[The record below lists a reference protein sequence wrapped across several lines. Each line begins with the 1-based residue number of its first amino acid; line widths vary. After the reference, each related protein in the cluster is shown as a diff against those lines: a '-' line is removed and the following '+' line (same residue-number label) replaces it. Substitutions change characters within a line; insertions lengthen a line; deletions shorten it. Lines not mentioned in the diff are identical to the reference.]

1 MKGVDSVRM
10 KTCFLCCLLI
20 LLSSVFFRSACCA
33 EAPPFA
39 NGRWIDLTQEYSSET
54 IYWPTASGF
63 VLEKEFCGT
72 TPKGYFYAAN
82 RYSASEHGGTH
93 LDAPIH
99 FAEGRRT
106 IEQLSLDQFMGAAVV
121 MDVSPKALKDPDY
134 QIAVADLKA
143 WESAHGRIPRGAIV
157 LLRTGYAQYW
167 PDAKK
172 YLGTAEKGQQGVDNL
187 HFPGLHPDAAR
198 WLVNERAIKAVGLDT
213 ASIDYGQSKLFETHR
228 VLCGNDVLPLENLA
242 ALDKLPPTGAYV
254 IALPMKIKGGSGSP
268 LRMIAWVP
276 ANPAK

>member
-1 MKGVDSVRM
+1 M

-20 LLSSVFFRSACCA
+20 LLSPIFFGLAHCA
-33 EAPPFA
+33 ETTPFV
-39 NGRWIDLTQEYSSET
+39 NGCWIDLTQEYSSET

-63 VLEKEFCGT
+63 VLEKEFYGA

-82 RYSASEHGGTH
+82 RYGASEHGGTH

-99 FAEGRRT
+99 FAEGRKT
-106 IEQLSLDQFMGAAVV
+106 IEQLPLDLFMGAAVV
-121 MDVSPKALKDPDY
+121 VDVSSKALKDPDY
-134 QIAVADLKA
+134 RIEVADLKA
-143 WESAHGRIPRGAIV
+143 WESAHGRIPSGAIV
-157 LLRTGYAQYW
+157 LLRTGYARYW
-167 PDAKK
+167 PDGKK
-172 YLGTAEKGQQGVDNL
+172 YLGTAEKGQAGVDNL

-198 WLVNERAIKAVGLDT
+198 WLVSERAIKAVGLDT

-228 VLCGNDVLPLENLA
+228 VLCGNDVLPLENLT